1 MCSIRCLSRASV
13 TCHEYCH
20 VIVTLTAAH
29 CAADHEDSEGDD
41 AGDDEGQRR
50 LEDAHV
56 VRGQGLA
63 PVASVLAAADEPC
76 PGAPRVLVDQT
87 RDVIDNVRAVTVI
100 PLSVSL
106 ISIKSDFVSLA
117 HKILEKAQCPYLD
130 LTLWIRAWI
139 MDLDSGLSVHM

>member
-29 CAADHEDSEGDD
+29 CAADNEDGEADD

-63 PVASVLAAADEPC
+63 PVAPVLAAADEPG
-76 PGAPRVLVDQT
+76 PRAPRVLVDQA
-87 RDVIDNVRAVTVI
+87 RDVIDDVRAVTVI

-117 HKILEKAQCPYLD
+117 HKFLETAQSPNS
-130 LTLWIRAWI
+130 TFPFWI
-139 MDLDSGLSVHM
+139 